1 MSAYSRPLMLAAC
14 VAALGTAGCS
24 RISSHQGYVID
35 ADLVN
40 AIQPGIDNR
49 ESVAKTLGQPTLTD
63 QFGTTDWLYIS
74 RNSKNLAFNNPK
86 PEEQTTI
93 RVQFD
98 DKGQVRAVT
107 KTGVELAQ
115 NIKPL
120 GDKTPTLGRKRSFF
134 QDLFGNIGTV
144 GAGPGAGG
152 GGDNGP

>member
-1 MSAYSRPLMLAAC
+1 MPAYPRSLMLAAC
-14 VAALGTAGCS
+14 VALLGTAGCS

-40 AIQPGIDNR
+40 SIQPGVDNR

-74 RNSKNLAFNNPK
+74 RTSRNMAFNNPK
-86 PEEQTTI
+86 PQDQVTI

-98 DKGQVRAVT
+98 AKGQVRAVT
-107 KTGVELAQ
+107 RTGVELAQ
-115 NIKPL
+115 NIKPV

-152 GGDNGP
+152 GDNGP